1 MFRFFEGVE
10 YKISRVG
17 PTPLAKVAGQ
27 PKSRTPR
34 VFRSSP
40 AFHDVIFPFA
50 DTQHRFQQPLPLK
63 LFTSMYEIFFET
75 KGGTK
80 TSIQRVHN
88 VTCTRPRVASLLTT
102 SVSTRIQQ
110 RGYILP
116 QKRQEPRGWNPAAYI
131 DLLTIKLVPGFLLL
145 PAIAG
150 HSLYTEHSWICYYR
164 RYCHCGCCTVRP
176 PTYVNRS
183 AGVIHSHLSARF
195 KYLRYNLESHGY
207 RIGSCYLVRSLT
219 DVHF

>member
-1 MFRFFEGVE
+1 MFRFFGGVE

-27 PKSRTPR
+27 PTSRTPR

-40 AFHDVIFPFA
+40 TFHDVIFPIRNIAFSSLCLLNCLQA
-50 DTQHRFQQPLPLK
+50 CMRYFSKPREEQK
-63 LFTSMYEIFFET
+63 LASS
-75 KGGTK
+75 G
-80 TSIQRVHN
+80 VHN

-116 QKRQEPRGWNPAAYI
+116 QTRQEPRGWNPAAYI

-176 PTYVNRS
+176 PTYANRS
-183 AGVIHSHLSARF
+183 AGVIHSHLSTRF
-195 KYLRYNLESHGY
+195 KYHLYNLESHGY